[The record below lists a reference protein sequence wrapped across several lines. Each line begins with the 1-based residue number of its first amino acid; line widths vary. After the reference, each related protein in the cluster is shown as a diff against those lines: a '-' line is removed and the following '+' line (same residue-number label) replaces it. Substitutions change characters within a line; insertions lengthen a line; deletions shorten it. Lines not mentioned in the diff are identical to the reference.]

1 MDEADQEI
9 RPRTSYA
16 GGEVLILTIHDQRN
30 NAEVELEEM
39 ALLVPWS

>member
-16 GGEVLILTIHDQRN
+16 GEVLILTIHDQRN
-30 NAEVELEEM
+30 NAEVEPEEM